1 MKDSMKTVEHYRVLA
16 IFSKFYN
23 KWYIEWDNDRVPF
36 QKGSKK
42 YKILARLLQKV
53 GGPGQ
58 YEEVEL
64 EKGGCYGAMN
74 PGQCT
79 VSSI

>member
-1 MKDSMKTVEHYRVLA
+1 MLA

-42 YKILARLLQKV
+42 YKILARLLRKV

-64 EKGGCYGAMN
+64 EKGGCYEPRAVYCLKHMSAIESVETTLG
-74 PGQCT
+74 
-79 VSSI
+79 